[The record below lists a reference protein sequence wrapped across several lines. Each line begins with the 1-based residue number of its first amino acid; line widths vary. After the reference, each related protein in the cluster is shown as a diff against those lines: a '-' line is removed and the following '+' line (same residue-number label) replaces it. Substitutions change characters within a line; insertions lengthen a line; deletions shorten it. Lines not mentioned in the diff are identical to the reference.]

1 MDPHFPLALCTKKRK
16 KRDCVWCA
24 ANLTMK
30 SIHFHDCRGI
40 GVIPRESSGLVP
52 PAPCT
57 VPGLVDVQQC
67 PGQVQ
72 RASKNNVTKFPAL
85 CWKYSR
91 MMNWKAWQDAI
102 TRWLWW
108 LCQETQDLEETWLS
122 GLPCC
127 IPVNVEAWVTI
138 PAGRD
143 RQGDSN
149 KLGQIADSLHVKSN
163 TAACSEDLK
172 YFLHLV
178 QCSDV

>member
-72 RASKNNVTKFPAL
+72 RASKNNVTKFPAF
-85 CWKYSR
+85 CAE
-91 MMNWKAWQDAI
+91 NI
-102 TRWLWW
+102 
-108 LCQETQDLEETWLS
+108 QE
-122 GLPCC
+122 
-127 IPVNVEAWVTI
+127 
-138 PAGRD
+138 
-143 RQGDSN
+143 
-149 KLGQIADSLHVKSN
+149 
-163 TAACSEDLK
+163 
-172 YFLHLV
+172 
-178 QCSDV
+178 